1 MTMQAWLRVGTA
13 AGVLAAGIL
22 FLQLLSRG
30 EAVPLRRSF
39 DEFPLQ
45 LGPRHGAEQGLE
57 PAIIKVLGVT
67 DFMMRQYTAPGRP
80 PIWLYVGY
88 YESQRTGVI
97 IHSPQQCLPG
107 NGWSIVKSEQ
117 VNLNPAGSAPAQVTV
132 NRVIIAKGQDRQVVL
147 YWYQERGRIVA
158 SEYWGRAYMVWD
170 SITRTRTDG
179 ALVRVSAP
187 VVRSEEDTDREVTE
201 FSRGVLPLLT
211 EYLPE

>member
-1 MTMQAWLRVGTA
+1 MRAGLRVAIA
-13 AGVLAAGIL
+13 AGVLLGAIL
-22 FLQLLSRG
+22 FLNLLSRG
-30 EAVPLRRSF
+30 EAVPLRRPF
-39 DEFPLQ
+39 QEFPLQ
-45 LGPRHGAEQGLE
+45 LGPSHGVEQGLE

-67 DFMMRQYTAPGRP
+67 DFMMRQYTAPGRL

-117 VNLNPAGSAPAQVTV
+117 VNIDLAGSAPAQINV
-132 NRVIIAKGQDRQVVL
+132 NRVIVAKGQDRQIVL

-187 VVRSEEDTDREVTE
+187 VVGSEEDTDRQVAE
-201 FSRGVLPLLT
+201 FSRGILPLLT
-211 EYLPE
+211 EFLPG